1 MISTSQIF
9 QSPST
14 QDPSSTFQITASY
27 PGFGNILHVTI
38 TAGVIVAGQIVS
50 GPQVPYGAI
59 FLPYGTQGT
68 TGVGGTGTYALS
80 VFGGNINS
88 EIMNVTLSPVGEA
101 GNGSLW
107 YQTDTTFLFNRNTAN
122 NGWNFIGP
130 ININFLGLLPRAGGA
145 VTEPITGST
154 GLMTK
159 DGNIPF
165 SGVPYVNS
173 KKSLAATLADLE
185 EVQMNLEEQISVGVS
200 RSINTIGLPSLNSNT
215 LIVFGTLGTKVGPPP
230 VAPPPPLLTIP
241 IAGLT
246 YADGTPVQ
254 ITECRGLASVN
265 GLAVGSIPVDMNLA
279 PQDSMGM
286 SWLCSN
292 YIGGLNLFDYGA
304 INYYFMAIK
313 TGA

>member
-88 EIMNVTLSPVGEA
+88 EIMNVTLSPVGQA

-130 ININFLGLLPRAGGA
+130 ININFLGLLPRAGGS

-173 KKSLAATLADLE
+173 KNSLAATLADLA
-185 EVQMNLEEQISVGVS
+185 EVQTNLEEQISVGVS
-200 RSINTIGLPSLNSNT
+200 KSINAIGLPSLNSNM
-215 LIVFGTLGTKVGPPP
+215 LIVFGTLGVDVGTPGNPTITT
-230 VAPPPPLLTIP
+230 LIIP
-241 IAGLT
+241 ISGLT
-246 YADGTPVQ
+246 YGDGTPVKQ
-254 ITECRGLASVN
+254 TECHGFASIN
-265 GLAVGSIPVDMNLA
+265 GAALSFSYIFLI
-279 PQDSMGM
+279 PQDPFGM
-286 SWLCSN
+286 SWQCYGTTN
-292 YIGGLNLFDYGA
+292 IANDYFNGT
-304 INYYFMAIK
+304 INYYIIAVK
-313 TGA
+313 TGS